1 MSRVMVDTSAAP
13 ALDEAATSR
22 YIQAGGVRLHYNDI
36 GSGEPVIMLHGA
48 GPGASSWSNFHQN
61 LPAFAERFRAL
72 LVDMPQ
78 FGKSEKLVIEEG
90 RLTFTAR
97 ALAAFM
103 DELGI
108 PRAHFGG
115 NSMGGQAAI
124 KLAIDAPERIGKLV
138 VIGSTPVSQSLFV
151 PTPLEGI
158 KHIAGYYRGDGP
170 SLDKMRRLMEVIVYD
185 QSLVTDAAVRE
196 RYEASLDPDV
206 MRIMSSSPPRNEDL
220 SDRLHLVRCPT
231 LVVWGMDDRM
241 GALDV
246 GLLLTRRFQDARM
259 HIFNKCGHW
268 AQVEHADEFNRLV
281 LDFLTDH

>member
-1 MSRVMVDTSAAP
+1 MVDTSAAPAP
-13 ALDEAATSR
+13 ALDEAATSHD
-22 YIQAGGVRLHYNDI
+22 IQAGGVRLHYNEV

-48 GPGASSWSNFHQN
+48 GPGASSWSNFQRN
-61 LPAFAERFRAL
+61 VPAFAERFRAL

-97 ALAAFM
+97 VLAAFM

-108 PRAHFGG
+108 ATAHFVG

-138 VIGSTPVSQSLFV
+138 VIGSAPVSQSLFV

-206 MRIMSSSPPRNEDL
+206 MRIMTSTPPRNEDL

-246 GLLLTRRFQDARM
+246 GLLLTRRFQNARM

-281 LDFLTDH
+281 LDFLAH